1 MTYKLVENTIGISEK
16 KALKKLIS
24 EEKQL
29 TYSSNV
35 KKLENKI
42 AKIHK
47 RKYCI
52 MVNSGS
58 SANLLGISSAIYSKN
73 IKINKN
79 DEVIVPTL
87 SWSTTYAP
95 LIQYGLKL
103 RFVDIK
109 ISTLNID
116 EDLIEKAITK
126 KTKAIFCVNIL
137 GKCCNYDKIIKI
149 AKRNNLY
156 LFEDNCE
163 SFGSIHKNRI
173 SGTFGLFS
181 SLSSYFSH
189 HINTIEGGYLLTD
202 NFELYCNALSIRSHG
217 WIREQ
222 PKNSHLLK
230 SKINNHIKQFRFF
243 LPGYNLRPTEISA
256 TIGLIQLKRIDK
268 FLKNRRYNAKFFY
281 NLFKNENF
289 VSQEYNKDDSFFG
302 FTIIIKNKLYP
313 NLLEIIKQ
321 INKKK
326 IETRPII
333 SGNILKNKM
342 LKYAKYSVYKNPRNA
357 EFIEK
362 FGFMIGNRST
372 ILNKNEKE
380 KLMELSNILNSYS

>member
-1 MTYKLVENTIGISEK
+1 MKYKLVENTIGISEK
-16 KALKKLIS
+16 KALIKLIS
-24 EEKQL
+24 DERQL
-29 TYSSNV
+29 TYSRNV

-42 AKIHK
+42 AKYHK

-73 IKINKN
+73 ININKN

-149 AKRNNLY
+149 AKRNRLY

-163 SFGSIHKNRI
+163 SFGSIHKNKI

-222 PKNSHLLK
+222 PENSHLLK
-230 SKINNHIKQFRFF
+230 SKINNHLKQFRFF

-256 TIGLIQLKRIDK
+256 TIGIIQLEKIDK
-268 FLKNRRYNAKFFY
+268 FLKNRKNNAKFFY
-281 NLFKNENF
+281 NLFRNENF
-289 VSQEYNKDDSFFG
+289 ISQEYNKDDSFFG

-313 NLLEIIKQ
+313 NLLKIIKQ
-321 INKKK
+321 INLNK

-342 LKYAKYSVYKNPRNA
+342 LNYAQYSVYKNSKNA
-357 EFIEK
+357 DFIEN

-372 ILNKNEKE
+372 LFNKNEKE
-380 KLMELSNILNSYS
+380 KLKKLFNILKSYS